1 MRAADSV
8 DAAPRPHGPGARVG
22 PWIIGERVGGGGFG
36 DVYAAVHHASQ
47 MPAALKVLH
56 AHFVASSEMLARFD
70 REVQVLSRLRHPNVV
85 QVIDAGFDDSGRPY
99 LAMERL
105 VGRDLGPILVAQQ
118 RLDMPEVRRI
128 VEPLCE
134 TLAFAHDLGI
144 VHRDLKASNVFVC
157 DADQRVVLLDF
168 GIAKL
173 SDALMPELTA
183 SHQSLGTP
191 GCMAPEQIH
200 GGRIDARTDIYA
212 LGGLLFHLLTGRMPF
227 SDPSETMTQYLH
239 LHARRP
245 RASALVPV
253 PAEVDDV
260 IVRAMAIQPG
270 DRFAD
275 MRAFLAAVR
284 SALREAP
291 QPIATTV
298 EHAAIFLMI
307 DNLGAGD
314 DELDEA
320 LIADLEGVLPAVE
333 RQLGERGFAL
343 ALDLGTS
350 ALFVAPGHD
359 PAAGVNAAIAA
370 WDALEARTGRDPR
383 VRVGLCV
390 HRGVA
395 TVTGHRIEPC
405 ALLRPETWGMPEPL
419 AGVWVTN
426 AIEPALRRVR

>member
-1 MRAADSV
+1 MRAANSV
-8 DAAPRPHGPGARVG
+8 DEAPRRHEPGDRVG

-36 DVYAAVHHASQ
+36 DVYAATHHASR

-70 REVQVLSRLRHPNVV
+70 REVEVLSRLRHPNVV
-85 QVIDAGFDDSGRPY
+85 RVIDAGFDDSGRPY
-99 LAMERL
+99 FAMERL
-105 VGRDLGPILVAQQ
+105 VGRDLGTILAARQ
-118 RLDMPEVRRI
+118 RLGTAEVRRI
-128 VEPLCE
+128 IEPLCE
-134 TLAFAHDLGI
+134 TLAFAHELGI

-200 GGRIDARTDIYA
+200 GGRVDARTDIYA
-212 LGGLLFHLLTGRMPF
+212 LGGLLFLLLTGRMPF

-239 LHARRP
+239 MHARRP

-270 DRFAD
+270 DRYAEA
-275 MRAFLAAVR
+275 RALLEAVR

-298 EHAAIFLMI
+298 EHSAIFLWI
-307 DNLGAGD
+307 DNLGDD
-314 DELDEA
+314 DELDEG
-320 LIADLEGVLPAVE
+320 LIADLERVLPAVE
-333 RQLGERGFAL
+333 RQLGEQGFAL

-350 ALFVAPGHD
+350 ALFLAPGRE
-359 PAAGVNAAIAA
+359 PASAVRTAVAV
-370 WDALEARTGRDPR
+370 WDALESRAGRDPR

-405 ALLRPETWGMPEPL
+405 ALLRPETWGMPEQL
-419 AGVWVTN
+419 VGVWVTN